1 MNSPIRSNTNSDQVA
16 AQLAGSGVVVPS
28 LSQLREQLG
37 AENPYV
43 VAVGYYARRDKPESF
58 YQYDHA
64 DTTSAD
70 NGGTVIV
77 GNNGDRW
84 KLVPDVSISVCD
96 FGVIG
101 DGLRDNA
108 AQLMQLRAW
117 MAAKTAAGNVVQV
130 TWPAGR
136 YTYSQGPNWAIPGL
150 RMVAEGEVWLINT
163 GTDTSFLCDGS
174 YIAGGVRGMSVKGNF
189 VVFPNTN
196 SASGV
201 LIKSVHVSEIQ
212 LVSRGGGNGYSA
224 IYISGCVCTLFLLR
238 ASGND
243 GGWYNA
249 PTHCLYITQH
259 EPGGQTSYCTFLN
272 PILEGAP
279 VGVLLD
285 GAMGNTF
292 IGGTMEAC
300 SNIGAQ
306 LTVNAI
312 QNKFFSIDFEEN
324 GNNDIH
330 CQGSDNEFI
339 SCDTLKKILIAGG
352 NDNQVVGGLHQAI
365 EVQAPAN
372 RTLLSGFKYNRMGG
386 SAFPSDAGVKTR
398 FRDLTNV
405 GTGLQHNAPP
415 TMRQLTLGASPFT
428 YTNTA
433 GNDQSVAVVPGV
445 ITAVAIVRNGAA
457 LPLPTTN
464 GIYELSPGDSI
475 RVEYTT
481 LPALFVLSR

>member
-1 MNSPIRSNTNSDQVA
+1 MNSLTPGNTNSDQGLALAAGAGLVVQTVA
-16 AQLAGSGVVVPS
+16 E
-28 LSQLREQLG
+28 LREQLG
-37 AENPYV
+37 SVNPYV
-43 VAVGYYARRDKPESF
+43 VAVGYYSRRDKPESF
-58 YQYDHA
+58 YQYDQT
-64 DTTSAD
+64 DTASAD

-84 KLVPDVSISVCD
+84 KLVPNISISVCD

-101 DGLRDNA
+101 DGARDNA
-108 AQLMQLRAW
+108 AALTKLRAW
-117 MAAKTAAGNVVQV
+117 VAAKTASGNVVQV

-136 YTYSQGPNWAIPGL
+136 YVYSQGPNWAIPGL
-150 RMVAEGEVWLINT
+150 RMIAEGEVWLINT

-174 YIAGGVRGMSVKGNF
+174 YIAGGVRGMSIEGDF
-189 VVFPNTN
+189 RVFPNAG
-196 SASGV
+196 SAIGV

-212 LVSRGGGNGYSA
+212 IVSRGAGNGYSA
-224 IYISGCVCTLFLLR
+224 IYISGCVCTLFKLR

-243 GGWYNA
+243 GGWYNP

-272 PILEGAP
+272 PVLEGAP
-279 VGVLLD
+279 IGVLLD

-300 SNIGAQ
+300 PNIGAQ
-306 LTVNAI
+306 LTLNAI

-324 GNNDIH
+324 GNHDIL
-330 CQGSDNEFI
+330 CEGSNNEFI
-339 SCDTLKKILIAGG
+339 SCDTLKKISIAAGS
-352 NDNQVVGGLHQAI
+352 DNQVVAGLHQTI
-365 EVQAPAN
+365 EVLAPAS
-372 RTLLSGFKYNRMGG
+372 RTLLSGFKYNRTGG
-386 SAFPSDAGVKTR
+386 SAFPADAGTKTR

-415 TMRQLTLGASPFT
+415 TLRQLTVGASPFT

-433 GNDQSVAVVPGV
+433 GNDQSVAIVPGI
-445 ITAVAIVRNGAA
+445 ITGVAIVRNGAA
-457 LPLPTTN
+457 LPLPATN
-464 GIYELSPGDSI
+464 GMYELSPGDAI
-475 RVEYTT
+475 RVEYTA